1 MIFSSADIFRL
12 IGGDPVIRLLA
23 QIQIVDG
30 KPPLTG
36 EEGLF
41 IYIDRFPVVEEFE
54 ATWKIWVIDYSDEPV
69 EVVID
74 TLETILPKVKVSKTA
89 VGYQLTTTEFKSA
102 NTQVKPTEEIRPV
115 IAPDFSEWEDRFQT
129 LVEDVQDQMLLV
141 TSGRAGKDGQDG
153 KDGKDGADG
162 KDVLATEASIN
173 DLQDVDLESKLALQ
187 KGHVLTWDGTA
198 WTNLFIPQVYAT
210 GAAGGGD
217 GTGDAG
223 APSTTIQW
231 KFHNEVG
238 EPHDREFHTNNA
250 DPTLL
255 TVLHVSFENNS
266 GTDISSLLNGL
277 LPSTESIYVYR
288 VSEPSSAHLYSVTG
302 YTTTTNGVEISVT
315 HVETPGSEEDLTNNA
330 IYGFTFIAAG
340 SGVGAGPAA
349 NVIISDTAPTTRA
362 NGLSLQEGDMWWE
375 SDTGDLHIYYDNTW
389 VRIGTS
395 GGSGGG
401 IQEAPQD
408 GGYYVRRNGQWVN
421 LAVALGAFDNRS
433 FDGGNFTTG
442 TGSNFDNAVMD
453 GGNFT
458 P

>member
-23 QIQIVDG
+23 KIQIVDG

-69 EVVID
+69 EVVVS
-74 TLETILPKVKVSKTA
+74 TLEAILPKVKVSKTA

-115 IAPDFSEWEDRFQT
+115 IAPDFSKWEDRFQT

-162 KDVLATEASIN
+162 KDLLATEASIN

-217 GTGDAG
+217 GTGDTG

-266 GTDISSLLNGL
+266 GTNISSLLNGL
-277 LPSTESIYVYR
+277 LPSTDSIYVYK

-315 HVETPGSEEDLTNNA
+315 HVETPGGEEDLVNNS

-340 SGVGAGPAA
+340 SG
-349 NVIISDTAPTTRA
+349 
-362 NGLSLQEGDMWWE
+362 
-375 SDTGDLHIYYDNTW
+375 
-389 VRIGTS
+389 S
-395 GGSGGG
+395 GGSTTLAGLSDTNTTGVQDG
-401 IQEAPQD
+401 DILVYRSATGKWTVESAVEEAPQD
-408 GGYYVRRNGQWVN
+408 GGYYVRQNGQWVN